1 MAKFSNWSH
10 ENLAKFAQAATQ
22 KMLERPMTDAL
33 KMVQEQ
39 AEDAAL
45 WCKAATATEAH
56 LQQALRWLHYAVE
69 QSQADRAE
77 LLEAQAAP
85 APVPGMTDELREA
98 ATAAMKG
105 LADARRD
112 EDCELP
118 IQLLDALEDVA
129 STLIADLAIGAAGRA
144 PAPTAL
150 TAAPTQEP
158 LVLLH
163 CGQIDSSGEQDEW
176 DIEPDSGDRVDA
188 FAALHPG
195 KTIPLYPHPA
205 PDHAAL
211 LADRYQRDTAQAAQ
225 EPAEPVAWLEEAAWG
240 RSLHLTKPDYGQ
252 AKWRAPEPK
261 LTPLYTRHAALQQ
274 MGGEL

>member
-22 KMLERPMTDAL
+22 KMMERPMTDAL

-77 LLEAQAAP
+77 LLEAQ
-85 APVPGMTDELREA
+85 
-98 ATAAMKG
+98 
-105 LADARRD
+105 
-112 EDCELP
+112 
-118 IQLLDALEDVA
+118 
-129 STLIADLAIGAAGRA
+129 
-144 PAPTAL
+144 
-150 TAAPTQEP
+150 
-158 LVLLH
+158 
-163 CGQIDSSGEQDEW
+163 
-176 DIEPDSGDRVDA
+176 
-188 FAALHPG
+188 
-195 KTIPLYPHPA
+195 
-205 PDHAAL
+205 
-211 LADRYQRDTAQAAQ
+211 

-261 LTPLYTRHAALQQ
+261 LTPLYNRVPAPKLTPLYTRPT
-274 MGGEL
+274 GEPTP